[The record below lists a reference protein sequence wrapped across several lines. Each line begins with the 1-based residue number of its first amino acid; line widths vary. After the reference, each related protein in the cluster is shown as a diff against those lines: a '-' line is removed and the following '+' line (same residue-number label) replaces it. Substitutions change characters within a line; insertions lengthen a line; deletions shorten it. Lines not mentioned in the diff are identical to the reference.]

1 MMCGEP
7 RCSRL
12 DALRD
17 FFRVIAH
24 FRG

>member
-1 MMCGEP
+1 MTCGEP
-7 RCSRL
+7 RFSRL

>member
-1 MMCGEP
+1 MSGEP

-17 FFRVIAH
+17 FFRVIAQ

>member
-1 MMCGEP
+1 MMSGEP

-17 FFRVIAH
+17 FFRVIAQ